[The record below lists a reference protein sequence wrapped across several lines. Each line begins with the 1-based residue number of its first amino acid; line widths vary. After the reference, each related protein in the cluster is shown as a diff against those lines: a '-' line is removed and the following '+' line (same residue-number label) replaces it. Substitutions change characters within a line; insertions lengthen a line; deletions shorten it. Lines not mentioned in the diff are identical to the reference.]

1 MSKEPTYHD
10 GCYPL
15 SDQDIAR
22 GDFLHDERRDNRG
35 DKDQSV
41 KPCFAVGMGDP
52 SEDRYDEAAP

>member
-15 SDQDIAR
+15 SDQDLDR
-22 GDFLHDERRDNRG
+22 GDFLHDERRDARA

-41 KPCFAVGMGDP
+41 KPCFAVFNLYEETEETKDKH
-52 SEDRYDEAAP
+52 